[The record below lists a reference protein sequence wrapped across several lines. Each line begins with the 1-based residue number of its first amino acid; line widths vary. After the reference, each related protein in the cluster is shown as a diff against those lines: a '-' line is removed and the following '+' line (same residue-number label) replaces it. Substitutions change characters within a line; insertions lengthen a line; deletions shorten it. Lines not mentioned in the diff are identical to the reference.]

1 MTHLSGIHLLCLA
14 IISLFIGHYITN
26 KVHILKQ
33 CHIPSPVT
41 GGLLLSLGLTGI
53 TELYGTQ
60 FHYDLQLRDIL
71 LLGFFSTIGLSARFR
86 LLISGGKTIA
96 ALMVVAIIFLIVQ
109 NTAGV
114 LTAMTMGENPIYGLL
129 AGTITFAGG
138 HGTAI
143 TWGNFLEQ
151 QGYQGVMEFGLVA
164 ATLGLILG
172 GLLGGPVARKLI
184 STYQLSDAPHCPKQ
198 RQTEEEKNT
207 YTRFKLRSER
217 LLPAIFLISSCIV
230 LGHGAQSLLKSYN
243 IVLPDFVPVLFTGI
257 IITNLSDMFKT
268 RLYHDELSALGDIC
282 LKLFI
287 TMSLMTIKLQ
297 YLSSVAGVLAG
308 ITIVQVIVITLFA
321 WFIVFRFAGKDYDSS
336 VITAGFIGMGL
347 GATPVGMANMNTL
360 THRYGPSPKA
370 FLVIPLIGSFFIDIA
385 NAIILKGFLEL
396 PIFTG

>member
-14 IISLFIGHYITN
+14 ILSLFIGHYITN
-26 KVHILKQ
+26 KVQILKR

-41 GGLLLSLGLTGI
+41 GGLILSLGLTGI
-53 TELYGTQ
+53 TEFYGTQ
-60 FHYDLQLRDIL
+60 FHYDLQLRDLL
-71 LLGFFSTIGLSARFR
+71 LLGFFGTIGLSARFR
-86 LLISGGKTIA
+86 LLMSGGKTIA
-96 ALMVVAIIFLIVQ
+96 ALMVVAIVFLIVQ

-114 LTAMTMGENPIYGLL
+114 ATAMAMGENPIYGLL

-151 QGYQGVMEFGLVA
+151 QGYKDVMEFGLVA

-184 STYQLSDAPHCPKQ
+184 SRYQLSGAPYSPQQH
-198 RQTEEEKNT
+198 QTQEKKT
-207 YTRFKLRSER
+207 HASFKLNSER
-217 LLPAIFLISSCIV
+217 LLPAIFLISSCII

-243 IVLPDFVPVLFTGI
+243 IVLPEFVPVLFAGI
-257 IITNLSDMFKT
+257 IITNLSDLFKT
-268 RLYHDELSALGDIC
+268 NLHHDELNALGDIC
-282 LKLFI
+282 LQLFI

-297 YLSSVAGVLAG
+297 HLSSVAGVLAG
-308 ITIVQVIVITLFA
+308 ITIVQVVVITLFA
-321 WFIVFRFAGKDYDSS
+321 WFVVFRFAGKDYDSS

-360 THRYGPSPKA
+360 THRYGPSTKA

-396 PIFTG
+396 PVFTG